1 MAAQDEAKVESG
13 PKPPVNHTE
22 YGGYSPQIEL
32 IEAAVAAS
40 DAETLLPRKELFKRY
55 WPAAVYSMLLSLA
68 LVMEGM
74 DVGLINNFFAHPAY
88 LRRFGWPD
96 ANGEQHIST
105 QWQGAIGAGNN
116 VGSVFGLLING
127 YLQSRFGSR
136 RVYMVRLALEYGYS
150 MNLQP
155 EPPLIYIFLGRHGSH
170 GLHHLHPLLCRQ
182 RRNALGW

>member
-1 MAAQDEAKVESG
+1 MAVQDVGKAESG
-13 PKPPVNHTE
+13 PNPPVVRTE
-22 YGGYSPQIEL
+22 HGVYTPEVEL

-40 DAETLLPRKELFKRY
+40 DAEALLPRKELFRRY

-96 ANGEQHIST
+96 PNKDNKLHIST

-116 VGSVFGLLING
+116 VGSIIGLLLNG
-127 YLQSRFGSR
+127 YLQSRYGSKR
-136 RVYMVRLALEYGYS
+136 IYIVCLYLSTAQYHCREYSTHHFRLAW
-150 MNLQP
+150 
-155 EPPLIYIFLGRHGSH
+155 R
-170 GLHHLHPLLCRQ
+170 
-182 RRNALGW
+182 